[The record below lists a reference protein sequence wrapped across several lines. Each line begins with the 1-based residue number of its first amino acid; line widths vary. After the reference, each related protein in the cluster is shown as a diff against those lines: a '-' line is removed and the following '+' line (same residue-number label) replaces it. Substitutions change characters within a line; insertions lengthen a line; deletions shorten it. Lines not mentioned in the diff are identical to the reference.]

1 MISRWLVS
9 SLGVVGAVI
18 SFQLFAATAATAAQV
33 DSSEHAEL
41 KQAHKRPTVAVVL
54 AGGGAKGAA
63 HIGVLKAL
71 EEMQI
76 PVDYIT
82 GTSMGAYVGGL
93 YATGMSADE
102 IESFI
107 YTVDWNRGYRDRVN
121 RSDRRV
127 RDKEYEDRYQLN
139 TDLGLGWGEIKA
151 RKGVVQGQNMLRI
164 LRETTGNLSPL
175 DSFDNLAIPYRSVAT
190 DIIDLEEVVIDHGHL
205 VDAMMASMSVP
216 GALPPYEVE
225 GRMLVDGGVTNNMP
239 VDVARAMGADI
250 VIAVDISTN
259 YKSKEDF
266 TNFLAAADQL
276 SNYLVQR
283 STQEQ
288 AATLT
293 DDDFFLRPDVGQMET
308 TDFDKMPTAY
318 HAGYEATRQYRDQLS
333 KLALSNADYQHY
345 IDDKQKARK
354 QLKHGDKTV
363 VDRVVINNNT
373 HYSDKLIENRLNLDS
388 GEILKTSEI
397 ESKVQDLYA
406 LDRFELVTYEF
417 DNVDGEDQLKVDVN
431 EKSWGPNYL
440 NFRFYLEDDF
450 ATESQYSI
458 GVSANFTDINSHGAE
473 LRTNVEMGTDKLIE
487 AELFSPFFSSQKLFT
502 SASLVYSNQKRNLP
516 ASIDDIEE
524 PTLDVTQD
532 YLPMTYQE
540 YIGELALGYQ
550 PTLWQEFKVGA
561 RYTDGD
567 LEVASFP
574 SLGSGGYTRI
584 GGFMSYRL
592 DTLDNFS
599 LPTKGYFV
607 DLEYL
612 ISHDD
617 FDNDSSLAGSEF
629 NSESDTVYEISANFM
644 AAQSIEKHTLVAKF
658 DFGMVESKNSVFPI
672 DPKELGGFLNLS
684 GIPRNSLI
692 GQNLAYGSLIYRYKW
707 FENDFGLFES
717 PFYIGAS
724 LEHGGVWSNNDLSL
738 DEAPM
743 FTAGS
748 LFAGVDSPIGPIILA
763 YGKTEGNYDSVYLI
777 IGTSY

>member
-1 MISRWLVS
+1 MISRWIVS
-9 SLGVVGAVI
+9 GLGIVGTVI
-18 SFQLFAATAATAAQV
+18 SFQLFASTVTPVEQSQQAG
-33 DSSEHAEL
+33 
-41 KQAHKRPTVAVVL
+41 KAHKRPTVAVVL

-82 GTSMGAYVGGL
+82 GTSMGSYVGGL

-175 DSFDNLAIPYRSVAT
+175 DSFDHLAIPYRSVAT
-190 DIIDLEEVVIDHGHL
+190 DIIELEEVVIDHGHL

-216 GALPPYEVE
+216 GALPPYELD

-259 YKSKEDF
+259 YKGKEDF

-288 AATLT
+288 AETLT
-293 DDDFFLRPDVGQMET
+293 DDDVFLRPDVGQMET
-308 TDFDKMPTAY
+308 TDFDKMPSAFL
-318 HAGYEATRQYRDQLS
+318 AGYEAAKQHTDELS
-333 KLALSNADYQHY
+333 KLSLSNADYQKY
-345 IDDKQKARK
+345 IEHKQQARK
-354 QLKHGDKTV
+354 QLKHGDQTV

-388 GEILKTSEI
+388 GEVLKTSEI
-397 ESKVQDLYA
+397 ESKVKDLYA

-417 DNVDGEDQLKVDVN
+417 DNVDGEDQLLVDVN

-440 NFRFYLEDDF
+440 NFRFFLEDDF
-450 ATESQYSI
+450 STTSQYSL
-458 GVSANFTDINSHGAE
+458 GVSANFTDINKHGAE
-473 LRTNVEMGTDKLIE
+473 LRTNIEMGTDKRIE
-487 AELFSPFFSSQKLFT
+487 AELYSPFFSSQKLFT
-502 SASLVYSNQKRNLP
+502 SASVVYSKENRNLP
-516 ASIDDIEE
+516 ADIDGDIEE
-524 PTLDVTQD
+524 PTLDVTKD
-532 YLPMTYQE
+532 YLPMTYSE
-540 YIGELALGYQ
+540 YVGELALGYQ
-550 PTLWQEFKVGA
+550 PTLWQELKFGV

-567 LEVASFP
+567 VEVSSLP
-574 SLGSGGYTRI
+574 SLGSGGYKRI
-584 GGFMSYRL
+584 GGFMGYRL

-612 ISHDD
+612 VSHDN
-617 FDNDSSLAGSEF
+617 FDNDSSVGESDLT
-629 NSESDTVYEISANFM
+629 SESDTVYEFSANFM
-644 AAQSIEKHTLVAKF
+644 AAKSIEKHTLVAKL
-658 DFGMVESKNSVFPI
+658 DYGIVESKNSIFPI

-684 GIPRNSLI
+684 GIPRNSMI
-692 GQNLAYGSLIYRYKW
+692 GQNLAYTSLIYRYKW
-707 FENDFGLFES
+707 FENDFGLFKS
-717 PFYIGAS
+717 PFYVGAS
-724 LEHGGVWSNNDLSL
+724 IEHGGVWSNNDLTI

-743 FTAGS
+743 YTAGS
-748 LFAGVDSPIGPIILA
+748 VFAGVDSPIGPIILA
-763 YGKTEGNYDSVYLI
+763 YGRTEDNYDSVYLI
-777 IGTSY
+777 VGTSYK

>member
-1 MISRWLVS
+1 MISRWIVS
-9 SLGVVGAVI
+9 GLGIVGTVI
-18 SFQLFAATAATAAQV
+18 SFQLFASTVTPVEQSQQAG
-33 DSSEHAEL
+33 
-41 KQAHKRPTVAVVL
+41 QAHKRPTVAVVL

-82 GTSMGAYVGGL
+82 GTSMGSYVGGL

-175 DSFDNLAIPYRSVAT
+175 DSFDHLAIPYRSVAT
-190 DIIDLEEVVIDHGHL
+190 DIIELEEVVIDHGHL

-216 GALPPYEVE
+216 GALPPYSLD

-259 YKSKEDF
+259 YKGKEDF

-288 AATLT
+288 AETLT
-293 DDDFFLRPDVGQMET
+293 GDDVFLRPDVGKMET
-308 TDFDKMPTAY
+308 TDFDKMPSAFL
-318 HAGYEATRQYRDQLS
+318 AGYEAAKQHTDELS
-333 KLALSNADYQHY
+333 KLSLSNADYQKY
-345 IDDKQKARK
+345 IEHKQQARK
-354 QLKHGDKTV
+354 QLKHGDQTV
-363 VDRVVINNNT
+363 VDRVVLNNNT

-388 GEILKTSEI
+388 GEVLKTSEI
-397 ESKVQDLYA
+397 ESKVKDLYA

-417 DNVDGEDQLKVDVN
+417 DNVDGEDQLQVDVN

-440 NFRFYLEDDF
+440 NFRFFLEDDF
-450 ATESQYSI
+450 STTSQYSI
-458 GVSANFTDINSHGAE
+458 GVSANFTDINKHGAE
-473 LRTNVEMGTDKLIE
+473 LRTNVEMGTDKRIE
-487 AELFSPFFSSQKLFT
+487 AELYSPFFSSQKLFT
-502 SASLVYSNQKRNLP
+502 SASIVYSKENRNL
-516 ASIDDIEE
+516 SVVEGEVGE
-524 PTLDVTQD
+524 PTLEATTD
-532 YLPMTYQE
+532 YVPLTYSE
-540 YIGELALGYQ
+540 YVGELALGYQ
-550 PTLWQEFKVGA
+550 PTLWQELKFGA
-561 RYTDGD
+561 RYTDGG
-567 LEVASFP
+567 LEVSSLPSF
-574 SLGSGGYTRI
+574 GNGAYTRI
-584 GGFMSYRL
+584 GGFISYRL

-599 LPTKGYFV
+599 LPTTGYFV

-612 ISHDD
+612 VSHDD
-617 FDNDSSLAGSEF
+617 FEDNTSGDTPDLG
-629 NSESDTVYEISANFM
+629 SESDTVYEFSANFM
-644 AAQSIEKHTLVAKF
+644 AAKSIEKHTLVAKL
-658 DFGMVESKNSVFPI
+658 DYGIVESKNSVFPI

-684 GIPRNSLI
+684 GIPRNSMI
-692 GQNLAYGSLIYRYKW
+692 GQNLAYTSLIYRYKW
-707 FENDFGLFES
+707 FENDFGLFKS
-717 PFYIGAS
+717 PFYVGAS
-724 LEHGGVWSNNDLSL
+724 IEHGGVWSNNDLTI

-743 FTAGS
+743 YTAGS
-748 LFAGVDSPIGPIILA
+748 VFAGVDSPIGPIILA
-763 YGKTEGNYDSVYLI
+763 YGRTEDNYDSVYLI
-777 IGTSY
+777 VGTSYK

>member
-9 SLGVVGAVI
+9 GLGIVGTVI
-18 SFQLFAATAATAAQV
+18 SFQLFASTATQVAQ
-33 DSSEHAEL
+33 SQQAE
-41 KQAHKRPTVAVVL
+41 QAHKRPTVAVVL

-82 GTSMGAYVGGL
+82 GTSMGSYVGGL

-164 LRETTGNLSPL
+164 LRETTGNLSSF
-175 DSFDNLAIPYRSVAT
+175 DSFDHLAIPYRSVAT
-190 DIIDLEEVVIDHGHL
+190 DIIELEEVVIDHGHL

-216 GALPPYEVE
+216 GALPPYELD

-259 YKSKEDF
+259 YKGKDDF

-288 AATLT
+288 AETLT
-293 DDDFFLRPDVGQMET
+293 DDDVFLRPDVGEMET
-308 TDFDKMPTAY
+308 TEFDKMPSAFL
-318 HAGYEATRQYRDQLS
+318 AGYEAAKQHTDELS
-333 KLALSNADYQHY
+333 KLSLSNADYQHY
-345 IDDKQKARK
+345 IEDKQKARR
-354 QLKHGDKTV
+354 QLKHGDQTV

-388 GEILKTSEI
+388 GKVLKTSEI

-417 DNVDGEDQLKVDVN
+417 DTVDGEEQLQVDVN

-440 NFRFYLEDDF
+440 NFRFFLEDDF
-450 ATESQYSI
+450 STTSQYSI

-473 LRTNVEMGTDKLIE
+473 LRTNIEMGTDKRIE
-487 AELFSPFFSSQKLFT
+487 AELYSPFFSSQKLFT
-502 SASLVYSNQKRNLP
+502 SASIAYSKENRNLP
-516 ASIDDIEE
+516 VDIDDIEE
-524 PTLDVTQD
+524 PTLDVTKD
-532 YLPMTYQE
+532 YFPMTYSE
-540 YIGELALGYQ
+540 YVGELALGYQ
-550 PTLWQEFKVGA
+550 PTLWQELKFGA

-567 LEVASFP
+567 VEVASLP
-574 SLGSGGYTRI
+574 SLGNGGYTRI
-584 GGFMSYRL
+584 GGFINYRL

-599 LPTKGYFV
+599 LPTEGYFV

-612 ISHDD
+612 VSHDD
-617 FDNDSSLAGSEF
+617 FQNDTSINETELT
-629 NSESDTVYEISANFM
+629 SESDTVYEFSANLM
-644 AAQSIEKHTLVAKF
+644 AAKSIEKHTLVAKL
-658 DFGMVESKNSVFPI
+658 DYGIVESKNSIFPI

-684 GIPRNSLI
+684 GIPRNSMI
-692 GQNLAYGSLIYRYKW
+692 GQNLAYTSLIYRYKW
-707 FENDFGLFES
+707 FENDFGLFKS
-717 PFYIGAS
+717 PFYVGAS
-724 LEHGGVWSNNDLSL
+724 IEHGGVWSNNDLSI

-743 FTAGS
+743 YTAGS
-748 LFAGVDSPIGPIILA
+748 VFAGVDSPIGPIILA
-763 YGKTEGNYDSVYLI
+763 YGRTEDNFDSVYLI
-777 IGTSY
+777 VGTSYK

>member
-9 SLGVVGAVI
+9 GLGIVGTVI
-18 SFQLFAATAATAAQV
+18 SFQLFASTATQV
-33 DSSEHAEL
+33 DQSQQAE
-41 KQAHKRPTVAVVL
+41 QAHKRPTVAVVL

-82 GTSMGAYVGGL
+82 GTSMGSYVGGL

-164 LRETTGNLSPL
+164 LRETTGNLSSF
-175 DSFDNLAIPYRSVAT
+175 DSFDHLAIPYRSVAT
-190 DIIDLEEVVIDHGHL
+190 DIIELEEVVIDHGHL

-216 GALPPYEVE
+216 GALPPYELD

-259 YKSKEDF
+259 YKGKDDF

-288 AATLT
+288 AETLT
-293 DDDFFLRPDVGQMET
+293 DDDVFLRPDVGEMET
-308 TDFDKMPTAY
+308 TEFDKMPSAFL
-318 HAGYEATRQYRDQLS
+318 AGYEAAKQHTDELS
-333 KLALSNADYQHY
+333 KLSLSNADYQHY
-345 IDDKQKARK
+345 IEDKQKARR
-354 QLKHGDKTV
+354 QLKHGDQTV

-388 GEILKTSEI
+388 GKVLKTSEI

-417 DNVDGEDQLKVDVN
+417 DTVDGEEQLRVDVN

-440 NFRFYLEDDF
+440 NFRFFLEDDF
-450 ATESQYSI
+450 STTSQYSI

-473 LRTNVEMGTDKLIE
+473 LRTNIEMGTDKRIE
-487 AELFSPFFSSQKLFT
+487 AELYSPFFSSQKLFT
-502 SASLVYSNQKRNLP
+502 SASVVYSKENRNLP
-516 ASIDDIEE
+516 VDIDDIEE
-524 PTLDVTQD
+524 PTLDVTKD
-532 YLPMTYQE
+532 YFPMTYSE
-540 YIGELALGYQ
+540 YVGELALGYQ
-550 PTLWQEFKVGA
+550 PTLWQELKFGA

-567 LEVASFP
+567 VEVASLP
-574 SLGSGGYTRI
+574 SLGNGGYTRI
-584 GGFMSYRL
+584 GGFINYRL

-599 LPTKGYFV
+599 LPTEGYFV

-612 ISHDD
+612 VSHDD
-617 FDNDSSLAGSEF
+617 FQNDTSINETELT
-629 NSESDTVYEISANFM
+629 SESDTVYEFSANLM
-644 AAQSIEKHTLVAKF
+644 AAKSIEKHTLVAKL
-658 DFGMVESKNSVFPI
+658 DYGIVESKNSIFPI

-684 GIPRNSLI
+684 GIPRNSMI
-692 GQNLAYGSLIYRYKW
+692 GQNLAYTSLIYRYKW
-707 FENDFGLFES
+707 FENDFGLFKS
-717 PFYIGAS
+717 PFYVGAS
-724 LEHGGVWSNNDLSL
+724 IEHGGVWSNNDLSI

-743 FTAGS
+743 YTAGS
-748 LFAGVDSPIGPIILA
+748 VFAGVDSPIGPIILA
-763 YGKTEGNYDSVYLI
+763 YGRTEDNFDSVYLI
-777 IGTSY
+777 VGTSYK

>member
-9 SLGVVGAVI
+9 GLGIVGTVF
-18 SFQLFAATAATAAQV
+18 SFQLFAATAAQV
-33 DSSEHAEL
+33 DSSEHVEL
-41 KQAHKRPTVAVVL
+41 EQAHKRPTVAVVL

-82 GTSMGAYVGGL
+82 GTSMGSYVGGL

-175 DSFDNLAIPYRSVAT
+175 DSFDHLAIPYRSVAT
-190 DIIDLEEVVIDHGHL
+190 DIIELEEVVIDHGHL

-216 GALPPYEVE
+216 GALPPYSLD

-250 VIAVDISTN
+250 VIAVDISSN
-259 YKSKEDF
+259 YKDKEDF
-266 TNFLAAADQL
+266 TTFLAAADQL
-276 SNYLVQR
+276 SNYLVRR

-288 AATLT
+288 AETLT
-293 DDDFFLRPDVGQMET
+293 DDDVFLRPDVGQMDT
-308 TDFDKMPTAY
+308 TEFDKMPGAY
-318 HAGYEATRQYRDQLS
+318 QAGYDAAIQNRSELS
-333 KLALSNADYQHY
+333 KLSLSNADYQKY
-345 IDDKQKARK
+345 IDHKQQARK

-373 HYSDKLIENRLNLDS
+373 HYTDKLIENRLNLDS

-397 ESKVQDLYA
+397 ESKVKDLYA
-406 LDRFELVTYEF
+406 LDRFELITYEF
-417 DNVDGEDQLKVDVN
+417 ENVDGEDQLQVDVN

-440 NFRFYLEDDF
+440 NFRFFLEDDF
-450 ATESQYSI
+450 STESQYSL

-473 LRTNVEMGTDKLIE
+473 LRTNVEMGTDKRIE

-502 SASLVYSNQKRNLP
+502 SASLAYSNQQRNLP
-516 ASIDDIEE
+516 VDIDEIEE
-524 PTLDVTQD
+524 PTLDVTQN
-532 YLPMTYQE
+532 YFPMSYKE
-540 YIGELALGYQ
+540 YVGELALGYQ
-550 PTLWQEFKVGA
+550 PTLWQELKFGA

-567 LEVASFP
+567 VEVS
-574 SLGSGGYTRI
+574 SLPYLGNGGYTRI
-584 GGFMSYRL
+584 GGFISYRL

-599 LPTKGYFV
+599 LPTEGYFV

-612 ISHDD
+612 VSHDD
-617 FDNDSSLAGSEF
+617 FENDSSIENSELT
-629 NSESDTVYEISANFM
+629 SESDTVYEFSANFM
-644 AAQSIEKHTLVAKF
+644 AAQSIEKHTLVAKL
-658 DFGMVESKNSVFPI
+658 DYGIVESKNSVFPI

-684 GIPRNSLI
+684 GIPRNSMI
-692 GQNLAYGSLIYRYKW
+692 GQNLAYTSLIYRYKW

-717 PFYIGAS
+717 PFYVGAS
-724 LEHGGVWSNNDLSL
+724 IEHGGVWSNNDLRL

-748 LFAGVDSPIGPIILA
+748 VFAGVDSPIGPIIFA
-763 YGKTEGNYDSVYLI
+763 YGRTEDNYDSVYLI
-777 IGTSY
+777 VGTSYK

>member
-9 SLGVVGAVI
+9 GLGIVGTVI
-18 SFQLFAATAATAAQV
+18 SFQLFASTATQV
-33 DSSEHAEL
+33 DQSQQAE
-41 KQAHKRPTVAVVL
+41 QAHKRPTVAVVL

-82 GTSMGAYVGGL
+82 GTSMGSYVGGL

-164 LRETTGNLSPL
+164 LRETTGNLSSF
-175 DSFDNLAIPYRSVAT
+175 DSFDHLAIPYRSVAT
-190 DIIDLEEVVIDHGHL
+190 DIIELEEVVIDHGHL

-216 GALPPYEVE
+216 GALPPYELD

-259 YKSKEDF
+259 YKGKDDF

-288 AATLT
+288 AETLT
-293 DDDFFLRPDVGQMET
+293 DDDVFLRPDVGEMET
-308 TDFDKMPTAY
+308 TEFDKMPSAFL
-318 HAGYEATRQYRDQLS
+318 AGYEAAKQHTDELS
-333 KLALSNADYQHY
+333 KLSLSNADYQHY
-345 IDDKQKARK
+345 IEDKQKARR
-354 QLKHGDKTV
+354 QLKHGDQTV

-388 GEILKTSEI
+388 GEVLKTSEI

-417 DNVDGEDQLKVDVN
+417 DTVDGEEQLQVDVN

-440 NFRFYLEDDF
+440 NFRFFLEDDF
-450 ATESQYSI
+450 STTSQYSI

-473 LRTNVEMGTDKLIE
+473 LRTNIEMGTDKRIE
-487 AELFSPFFSSQKLFT
+487 AELYSPFFSSQKLFT
-502 SASLVYSNQKRNLP
+502 SASVVYSKENRNLP
-516 ASIDDIEE
+516 VDIDDIEE
-524 PTLDVTQD
+524 PTLDVTKD
-532 YLPMTYQE
+532 YFPMTYSE
-540 YIGELALGYQ
+540 YVGELALGYQ
-550 PTLWQEFKVGA
+550 PTLWQELKFGA

-567 LEVASFP
+567 VEVASLP
-574 SLGSGGYTRI
+574 SLGNGGYTRI
-584 GGFMSYRL
+584 GGFINYRL

-599 LPTKGYFV
+599 LPTEGYFV

-612 ISHDD
+612 VSHDD
-617 FDNDSSLAGSEF
+617 FQNDTSINETELT
-629 NSESDTVYEISANFM
+629 SESDTVYEFSANLM
-644 AAQSIEKHTLVAKF
+644 AAKSIEKHTLVAKL
-658 DFGMVESKNSVFPI
+658 DYGIVESKNSIFPI

-684 GIPRNSLI
+684 GIPRNSMI
-692 GQNLAYGSLIYRYKW
+692 GQNLAYTSLIYRYKW
-707 FENDFGLFES
+707 FENDFGLFKS
-717 PFYIGAS
+717 PFYVGAS
-724 LEHGGVWSNNDLSL
+724 IEHGGVWSNNDLSI

-743 FTAGS
+743 YTAGS
-748 LFAGVDSPIGPIILA
+748 VFAGVDSPIGPIILA
-763 YGKTEGNYDSVYLI
+763 YGRTEDNFDSVYLI
-777 IGTSY
+777 VGTSYK

>member
-9 SLGVVGAVI
+9 GLGIVGTVI
-18 SFQLFAATAATAAQV
+18 SFQLFAATAAQV
-33 DSSEHAEL
+33 DSSEHVEL
-41 KQAHKRPTVAVVL
+41 KEAHKRPTVAVVL

-216 GALPPYEVE
+216 GALPPYEVD

-308 TDFDKMPTAY
+308 TEFDKMPTAY
-318 HAGYEATRQYRDQLS
+318 HAGYEATRQYTEQLS
-333 KLALSNADYQHY
+333 KLSLSNADYQHY

-363 VDRVVINNNT
+363 VDKVVINNNT
-373 HYSDKLIENRLNLDS
+373 HYSDKLIANRLNLDS
-388 GEILKTSEI
+388 GRVLKTSEI
-397 ESKVQDLYA
+397 ESQVKDLYA

-417 DNVDGEDQLKVDVN
+417 DNVDGEDQLQVDVN

-487 AELFSPFFSSQKLFT
+487 AELYSPFFSSQKLFT

-516 ASIDDIEE
+516 ANIDDIEE
-524 PTLDVTQD
+524 PTLDVTKD

-567 LEVASFP
+567 GDVEVSSLP
-574 SLGSGGYTRI
+574 SLGSGGYTRV

-617 FDNDSSLAGSEF
+617 FDNNSSLADSEF

-724 LEHGGVWSNNDLSL
+724 IEHGGVWSNNDLSL

-763 YGKTEGNYDSVYLI
+763 YGKTEDNYDSVYLI

>member
-9 SLGVVGAVI
+9 SLGIVGTVI
-18 SFQLFAATAATAAQV
+18 SFQLFAATAAQV
-33 DSSEHAEL
+33 DSPEHVEL

-363 VDRVVINNNT
+363 VDKVVINNNT
-373 HYSDKLIENRLNLDS
+373 HYSDKLIANRLNLDS
-388 GEILKTSEI
+388 GKVLKTSEI
-397 ESKVQDLYA
+397 ESQVKDLYA

-417 DNVDGEDQLKVDVN
+417 DNVDGEDQLQVDVN

-458 GVSANFTDINSHGAE
+458 GMSANFTDINSHGAE

-487 AELFSPFFSSQKLFT
+487 AELYSPFFSSQKLFT

-516 ASIDDIEE
+516 ANIDDIEE
-524 PTLDVTQD
+524 PTLDVTKD

-567 LEVASFP
+567 IEVASLP

-617 FDNDSSLAGSEF
+617 FDNDSSLADSEF

>member
-1 MISRWLVS
+1 MISRWMVS
-9 SLGVVGAVI
+9 GLGIVGTVI
-18 SFQLFAATAATAAQV
+18 SFQLFASTVIQV
-33 DSSEHAEL
+33 DQPQQAE
-41 KQAHKRPTVAVVL
+41 QAHKRPTVAVVL

-82 GTSMGAYVGGL
+82 GTSMGSYVGGL

-175 DSFDNLAIPYRSVAT
+175 DSFDHLAIPYRSVAT
-190 DIIDLEEVVIDHGHL
+190 DIIELEEVVIDHGHL

-216 GALPPYEVE
+216 GALPPYSLD

-259 YKSKEDF
+259 YKGKEDF

-288 AATLT
+288 AETLT
-293 DDDFFLRPDVGQMET
+293 DDDVFLRPDVGQMET
-308 TDFDKMPTAY
+308 TEFDKMPGAY
-318 HAGYEATRQYRDQLS
+318 QAGYDAAIQHSSELS
-333 KLALSNADYQHY
+333 KLSLSNADYQKY
-345 IDDKQKARK
+345 IEHKQQARK
-354 QLKHGDKTV
+354 QLKHGDQTI

-388 GEILKTSEI
+388 GEVLKTSEI

-417 DNVDGEDQLKVDVN
+417 DNVDGEDQLLVNVN

-440 NFRFYLEDDF
+440 NFRFFLEDDF
-450 ATESQYSI
+450 STTSQYSI

-473 LRTNVEMGTDKLIE
+473 LRTNIEMGTDKRIE
-487 AELFSPFFSSQKLFT
+487 AELYSPFFSSQKLFT
-502 SASLVYSNQKRNLP
+502 SASVVYSKENKNLP
-516 ASIDDIEE
+516 VDIDEIEE
-524 PTLDVTQD
+524 PTLDVTKD
-532 YLPMTYQE
+532 YFPMTYSE
-540 YIGELALGYQ
+540 YVGELALGYQ
-550 PTLWQEFKVGA
+550 PTLWQELKFGA
-561 RYTDGD
+561 RYTDGNV
-567 LEVASFP
+567 EVASLP
-574 SLGSGGYTRI
+574 SLGNGGYTRI
-584 GGFMSYRL
+584 GGFISYRL

-599 LPTKGYFV
+599 LPTEGYFV

-612 ISHDD
+612 VSHDD
-617 FDNDSSLAGSEF
+617 FQNDTSINDTELT
-629 NSESDTVYEISANFM
+629 SESDTVYEFSANFM
-644 AAQSIEKHTLVAKF
+644 AAKSIEKHTLVAKL
-658 DFGMVESKNSVFPI
+658 DYGIVESKNSVFPI
-672 DPKELGGFLNLS
+672 DPRELGGFLNLS
-684 GIPRNSLI
+684 GIPRNSMI
-692 GQNLAYGSLIYRYKW
+692 GQNLAYTSLIYRYKW

-717 PFYIGAS
+717 PFYVGAS
-724 LEHGGVWSNNDLSL
+724 IEHGGVWSNNDLSI

-743 FTAGS
+743 YTAGS
-748 LFAGVDSPIGPIILA
+748 VFAGVDSPIGPIILA
-763 YGKTEGNYDSVYLI
+763 YGRTEDNFDSVYLI
-777 IGTSY
+777 VGTSYK

>member
-9 SLGVVGAVI
+9 SLGVVGTVI
-18 SFQLFAATAATAAQV
+18 SFQLFAATVAKV
-33 DSSEHAEL
+33 DSSEHVEL
-41 KQAHKRPTVAVVL
+41 AQAHKRPTVAVVL

-164 LRETTGNLSPL
+164 LRETTGNLSSF

-190 DIIDLEEVVIDHGHL
+190 DIIELEEVVIDHGHL

-216 GALPPYEVE
+216 GALPPYALD

-259 YKSKEDF
+259 YKGKDDF

-288 AATLT
+288 AETLT
-293 DDDFFLRPDVGQMET
+293 DDDVFLRPDVGEMET
-308 TDFDKMPTAY
+308 TDFDKMPSAFL
-318 HAGYEATRQYRDQLS
+318 AGYEAAKQHTDELS
-333 KLALSNADYQHY
+333 KLSLSNADYQHY
-345 IDDKQKARK
+345 IEDKQKARR

-373 HYSDKLIENRLNLDS
+373 HYSDKLLENRLNLDS
-388 GEILKTSEI
+388 GKILKTSEI

-417 DNVDGEDQLKVDVN
+417 DTVDGEDQLKVDVN

-440 NFRFYLEDDF
+440 NFRFFLEDDF
-450 ATESQYSI
+450 STTSQYSI
-458 GVSANFTDINSHGAE
+458 GVSANFTDINKHGAE
-473 LRTNVEMGTDKLIE
+473 LRTNIEMGTDKRIE
-487 AELFSPFFSSQKLFT
+487 AELYSPFFSSQKLFT
-502 SASLVYSNQKRNLP
+502 SASVVYSKENRNLP
-516 ASIDDIEE
+516 ANIDDIEE
-524 PTLDVTQD
+524 PTLDVTKD
-532 YLPMTYQE
+532 YLPMTYSE
-540 YIGELALGYQ
+540 YVGELALGYQ
-550 PTLWQEFKVGA
+550 PTLWQELKFGV

-567 LEVASFP
+567 VEVSSLP
-574 SLGSGGYTRI
+574 SLGNGGYKRI
-584 GGFMSYRL
+584 GGFMGYRL

-612 ISHDD
+612 VSHDD
-617 FDNDSSLAGSEF
+617 FQNDTSINETELT
-629 NSESDTVYEISANFM
+629 SESDTVYEFSANLM
-644 AAQSIEKHTLVAKF
+644 AAKSIDKHTLVAKL
-658 DFGMVESKNSVFPI
+658 DYGIVESKNSIFPVA
-672 DPKELGGFLNLS
+672 PKELGGFLNLS
-684 GIPRNSLI
+684 GIPRNSMI
-692 GQNLAYGSLIYRYKW
+692 GQNLAYTSLIYRYKW

-717 PFYIGAS
+717 PFYVGAS
-724 LEHGGVWSNNDLSL
+724 IEHGGVWSNNDLSI

-743 FTAGS
+743 YTAGS
-748 LFAGVDSPIGPIILA
+748 VFAGVDSPIGPIILA
-763 YGKTEGNYDSVYLI
+763 YGRTEDNFDSVYLI
-777 IGTSY
+777 VGTSYK

>member
-9 SLGVVGAVI
+9 GLGIVGTVI
-18 SFQLFAATAATAAQV
+18 SFQLFASTVTKV
-33 DSSEHAEL
+33 DQSQQAE
-41 KQAHKRPTVAVVL
+41 QAHKRPTVAVVL

-82 GTSMGAYVGGL
+82 GTSMGSYVGGL

-164 LRETTGNLSPL
+164 LRETTGNLSPF
-175 DSFDNLAIPYRSVAT
+175 DSFDQLAIPYRSVAT
-190 DIIDLEEVVIDHGHL
+190 DIIKLEEVVIDHGHL

-216 GALPPYEVE
+216 GALPPYEVD

-250 VIAVDISTN
+250 VIAVDISSN
-259 YKSKEDF
+259 YKDKEDF
-266 TNFLAAADQL
+266 TTFLSAADQL
-276 SNYLVQR
+276 SNYLVRR

-288 AATLT
+288 AETLT
-293 DDDFFLRPDVGQMET
+293 DDDVFLRPDVGQMDT
-308 TDFDKMPTAY
+308 TEFDKMPGAY
-318 HAGYEATRQYRDQLS
+318 QAGYDAAREYSSELS
-333 KLALSNADYQHY
+333 KLSLSNADYQKY
-345 IDDKQKARK
+345 IEHKQQARK
-354 QLKHGDKTV
+354 QLKHGDQTV
-363 VDRVVINNNT
+363 VDKVVINNNS
-373 HYSDKLIENRLNLDS
+373 HYSDKLIENRLHLDS
-388 GEILKTSEI
+388 GKILKTSEI
-397 ESKVQDLYA
+397 ESQVKDLYA
-406 LDRFELVTYEF
+406 LDRFELITYEF
-417 DNVDGEDQLKVDVN
+417 ENVDGEDQLQVDVN

-458 GVSANFTDINSHGAE
+458 GMSANFTDINSHGAE

-487 AELFSPFFSSQKLFT
+487 AELFSPFFSSHKLFT

-516 ASIDDIEE
+516 ANIDDIEE
-524 PTLDVTQD
+524 PGLEVTQD
-532 YLPMTYQE
+532 YLPMTYKE
-540 YIGELALGYQ
+540 FISELALGYQ
-550 PTLWQEFKVGA
+550 PTLWQELKVGL

-567 LEVASFP
+567 IEVASLP
-574 SLGSGGYTRI
+574 SLGGGSYKRT
-584 GGFMSYRL
+584 GAFMSYRL

-599 LPTKGYFV
+599 LPTEGYFV

-612 ISHDD
+612 ITHDE
-617 FDNDSSLAGSEF
+617 FDSDTTISDTALTT
-629 NSESDTVYEISANFM
+629 ESDTVYEFSANFM
-644 AAQSIEKHTLVAKF
+644 AAQSIEKHTLVAKL
-658 DFGMVESKNSVFPI
+658 DYGIVESKNSIFPI

-684 GIPRNSLI
+684 GIPRNSMI
-692 GQNLAYGSLIYRYKW
+692 GQNLAYTSLIYRYKW
-707 FENDFGLFES
+707 FENDFGLFKS
-717 PFYIGAS
+717 PFYVGAS
-724 LEHGGVWSNNDLSL
+724 IEHGGVWSNNDLSI

-748 LFAGVDSPIGPIILA
+748 VFAGVDSPVGPIILA
-763 YGKTEGNYDSVYLI
+763 YGRTEDNYDSVYLI
-777 IGTSY
+777 IGTSYK

>member
-1 MISRWLVS
+1 MISRWIVS
-9 SLGVVGAVI
+9 GLGIVGTVI
-18 SFQLFAATAATAAQV
+18 SFQLFASTATQV
-33 DSSEHAEL
+33 DQSQQAE
-41 KQAHKRPTVAVVL
+41 QAHKRPTVAVVL

-82 GTSMGAYVGGL
+82 GTSMGSYVGGL

-175 DSFDNLAIPYRSVAT
+175 DSFDHLAIPYRSVAT
-190 DIIDLEEVVIDHGHL
+190 DIIELEEVVIDHGHL

-216 GALPPYEVE
+216 GALPPYSLD

-259 YKSKEDF
+259 YKGKEDF

-293 DDDFFLRPDVGQMET
+293 DHDFFLRPDVGEMET
-308 TDFDKMPTAY
+308 TEFDKMPTAY
-318 HAGYEATRQYRDQLS
+318 HAGYEATRQYTEQLS
-333 KLALSNADYQHY
+333 KLSLSNADYQHY
-345 IDDKQKARK
+345 IDDKQKARR
-354 QLKHGDKTV
+354 QLKHGDKTKI
-363 VDRVVINNNT
+363 DKVVINNNT
-373 HYSDKLIENRLNLDS
+373 HYSDKLLENRLNLDA
-388 GEILKTSEI
+388 GEVLKTSEI

-417 DNVDGEDQLKVDVN
+417 DTVDGEEQLHVDVD

-440 NFRFYLEDDF
+440 NFRFFLEDDF
-450 ATESQYSI
+450 STTSQYSI

-473 LRTNVEMGTDKLIE
+473 LRTNIEMGTDKRIE
-487 AELFSPFFSSQKLFT
+487 AELYSPFFSSQKLFT
-502 SASLVYSNQKRNLP
+502 SASIVYSKQNRNLP
-516 ASIDDIEE
+516 VDIDEIEE
-524 PTLDVTQD
+524 PTLDVTND
-532 YLPMTYQE
+532 YFPMTYSE
-540 YIGELALGYQ
+540 YVGELALGYQ
-550 PTLWQEFKVGA
+550 PTLWQELKFGL

-567 LEVASFP
+567 VEVASLP
-574 SLGSGGYTRI
+574 SLGSGGYKRI
-584 GGFMSYRL
+584 GGFMGYRL

-599 LPTKGYFV
+599 LPTKGFFV

-612 ISHDD
+612 VSHDD
-617 FDNDSSLAGSEF
+617 FDNDSSVGESDLT
-629 NSESDTVYEISANFM
+629 SESDTVYEFSANFM
-644 AAQSIEKHTLVAKF
+644 AAQSIEKHTLVAKL
-658 DFGMVESKNSVFPI
+658 DYGIVESKNSVFPI

-692 GQNLAYGSLIYRYKW
+692 GQNLAYTSLIYRYKW
-707 FENDFGLFES
+707 FENDFGLFKS
-717 PFYIGAS
+717 PFYVGAS
-724 LEHGGVWSNNDLSL
+724 IEHGGVWSNNDLSI

-743 FTAGS
+743 YTAGS
-748 LFAGVDSPIGPIILA
+748 VFAGVDSPIGPIILA
-763 YGKTEGNYDSVYLI
+763 YGRTEDNFDSVYLI
-777 IGTSY
+777 VGTSYK

>member
-9 SLGVVGAVI
+9 GLGIVGTVF
-18 SFQLFAATAATAAQV
+18 SFQLFAATAAQV
-33 DSSEHAEL
+33 DSSEHVEL
-41 KQAHKRPTVAVVL
+41 EQVHKRPTVAVVL

-82 GTSMGAYVGGL
+82 GTSMGSYVGGL

-175 DSFDNLAIPYRSVAT
+175 DSFDHLAIPYRSVAT
-190 DIIDLEEVVIDHGHL
+190 DIIELEEVVIDHGHL

-216 GALPPYEVE
+216 GALPPYSLD

-250 VIAVDISTN
+250 VIAVDISSN
-259 YKSKEDF
+259 YKDKEDF
-266 TNFLAAADQL
+266 TTFLAAADQL
-276 SNYLVQR
+276 SNYLVRR

-288 AATLT
+288 AETLT
-293 DDDFFLRPDVGQMET
+293 DDDVFLRPDVGQMDT
-308 TDFDKMPTAY
+308 TEFDKMPGAY
-318 HAGYEATRQYRDQLS
+318 QAGYDAAIQNRSELS
-333 KLALSNADYQHY
+333 KLSLSNADYQKY
-345 IDDKQKARK
+345 IDHKQQARK

-373 HYSDKLIENRLNLDS
+373 HYTDKLIENRLNLDS

-397 ESKVQDLYA
+397 ESKVKDLYA
-406 LDRFELVTYEF
+406 LDRFELITYEF
-417 DNVDGEDQLKVDVN
+417 ENVDGEDQLQVDVN

-440 NFRFYLEDDF
+440 NFRFFLEDDF
-450 ATESQYSI
+450 STESQYSL

-473 LRTNVEMGTDKLIE
+473 LRTNVEMGTDKRIE

-502 SASLVYSNQKRNLP
+502 SASLAYSNQQRNLP
-516 ASIDDIEE
+516 VDIDEIEE
-524 PTLDVTQD
+524 PTLDVTQN
-532 YLPMTYQE
+532 YFPMSYKE
-540 YIGELALGYQ
+540 YVGELALGYQ
-550 PTLWQEFKVGA
+550 PTLWQELKFGA

-567 LEVASFP
+567 VEVS
-574 SLGSGGYTRI
+574 SLPYLGNGGYTRI
-584 GGFMSYRL
+584 GGFISYRL

-599 LPTKGYFV
+599 LPTEGYFV

-612 ISHDD
+612 VSHDD
-617 FDNDSSLAGSEF
+617 FENDSSIENSELT
-629 NSESDTVYEISANFM
+629 SESDTVYEFSANFM
-644 AAQSIEKHTLVAKF
+644 AAQSIEKHTLVAKL
-658 DFGMVESKNSVFPI
+658 DYGIVESKNSVFPI

-684 GIPRNSLI
+684 GIPRNSMI
-692 GQNLAYGSLIYRYKW
+692 GQNLAYTSLIYRYKW

-717 PFYIGAS
+717 PFYVGAS
-724 LEHGGVWSNNDLSL
+724 IEHGGVWSNNDLRL

-748 LFAGVDSPIGPIILA
+748 VFAGVDSPIGPIIFA
-763 YGKTEGNYDSVYLI
+763 YGRTEDNYDSVYLI
-777 IGTSY
+777 VGTSYK

>member
-1 MISRWLVS
+1 MISRWMVS
-9 SLGVVGAVI
+9 GLGIVGTVI
-18 SFQLFAATAATAAQV
+18 SFQLFASTVIQV
-33 DSSEHAEL
+33 DQPQQAE
-41 KQAHKRPTVAVVL
+41 QAHKRPTVAVVL

-82 GTSMGAYVGGL
+82 GTSMGSYVGGL

-175 DSFDNLAIPYRSVAT
+175 DSFDHLAIPYRSVAT
-190 DIIDLEEVVIDHGHL
+190 DIIELEEVVIDHGHL

-216 GALPPYEVE
+216 GALPPYSLD

-259 YKSKEDF
+259 YKGKEDF

-288 AATLT
+288 AETLT
-293 DDDFFLRPDVGQMET
+293 DDDVFLRPDVGQMET
-308 TDFDKMPTAY
+308 TEFDKMPGAY
-318 HAGYEATRQYRDQLS
+318 QAGYDAAIQHSSELS
-333 KLALSNADYQHY
+333 KLSLSNADYQKY
-345 IDDKQKARK
+345 IEHKQQARK
-354 QLKHGDKTV
+354 QLKHGDQTI

-388 GEILKTSEI
+388 GEVLKTSEI

-417 DNVDGEDQLKVDVN
+417 DNVDGEDQLLVNVN

-440 NFRFYLEDDF
+440 NFRFFLEDDF
-450 ATESQYSI
+450 STTSQYSI

-473 LRTNVEMGTDKLIE
+473 LRTNIEMGTDKRIE
-487 AELFSPFFSSQKLFT
+487 AELYSPFFSSQKLFT
-502 SASLVYSNQKRNLP
+502 SASVVYSKENKNLP
-516 ASIDDIEE
+516 VDIDEIEE
-524 PTLDVTQD
+524 PTLDVTKD
-532 YLPMTYQE
+532 YFPMTYSE
-540 YIGELALGYQ
+540 YVGELALGYQ
-550 PTLWQEFKVGA
+550 PTLWQELKFGA
-561 RYTDGD
+561 RYTDGNV
-567 LEVASFP
+567 EVASLP
-574 SLGSGGYTRI
+574 SLGNGGYTRI
-584 GGFMSYRL
+584 GGFISYRL

-599 LPTKGYFV
+599 LPTEGYFV

-612 ISHDD
+612 VSHDD
-617 FDNDSSLAGSEF
+617 FQNDTSINDTELT
-629 NSESDTVYEISANFM
+629 SESDTVYEFSANFM
-644 AAQSIEKHTLVAKF
+644 AAKSIEKHTLVAKL
-658 DFGMVESKNSVFPI
+658 DYGIVESKNSVFPI

-684 GIPRNSLI
+684 GIPRNSMI
-692 GQNLAYGSLIYRYKW
+692 GQNLAYTSLIYRYKW

-717 PFYIGAS
+717 PFYVGAS
-724 LEHGGVWSNNDLSL
+724 IEHGGVWSNNDLSI

-743 FTAGS
+743 YTAGS
-748 LFAGVDSPIGPIILA
+748 VFAGVDSPIGPIILA
-763 YGKTEGNYDSVYLI
+763 YGRTEDNFDSVYLI
-777 IGTSY
+777 VGTSYK

>member
-1 MISRWLVS
+1 MISRWIVS
-9 SLGVVGAVI
+9 GLSIVGTVI
-18 SFQLFAATAATAAQV
+18 SFQLFASTVTLVEQSQQA
-33 DSSEHAEL
+33 EH
-41 KQAHKRPTVAVVL
+41 AHKRPTVAVVL

-82 GTSMGAYVGGL
+82 GTSMGSYVGGL

-164 LRETTGNLSPL
+164 LRETTGNLSPF
-175 DSFDNLAIPYRSVAT
+175 DSFDHLAIPYRSVAT
-190 DIIDLEEVVIDHGHL
+190 DIIKLEEVVIDHGHL

-216 GALPPYEVE
+216 GALPPYEVD

-250 VIAVDISTN
+250 VIAVDISSN
-259 YKSKEDF
+259 YKDKEDF
-266 TNFLAAADQL
+266 TTFLSAADQL
-276 SNYLVQR
+276 SNYLVRR

-288 AATLT
+288 AETLT
-293 DDDFFLRPDVGQMET
+293 DDDVFLRPDVGQMDT
-308 TDFDKMPTAY
+308 TEFDKMPGAY
-318 HAGYEATRQYRDQLS
+318 QAGYDAAREYSSELS
-333 KLALSNADYQHY
+333 KLSLSNADYQKY
-345 IDDKQKARK
+345 IEHKQQARK
-354 QLKHGDKTV
+354 QLKHGDQTV
-363 VDRVVINNNT
+363 VDKVVINNNS
-373 HYSDKLIENRLNLDS
+373 HYSDKLIENRLRLDS
-388 GEILKTSEI
+388 GKILKTSEI
-397 ESKVQDLYA
+397 ESQVKDLYA
-406 LDRFELVTYEF
+406 LDRFELITYEF
-417 DNVDGEDQLKVDVN
+417 ENVDGEDQLQVDVN

-458 GVSANFTDINSHGAE
+458 GMSANFTDINSHGAE

-487 AELFSPFFSSQKLFT
+487 AELFSPFFSSHKLFT

-516 ASIDDIEE
+516 ANIDDIEE
-524 PTLDVTQD
+524 PGLEVTQD
-532 YLPMTYQE
+532 YLPMTYKE
-540 YIGELALGYQ
+540 FISELALGYQ
-550 PTLWQEFKVGA
+550 PTLWQELKVGL
-561 RYTDGD
+561 RYTDGEI
-567 LEVASFP
+567 EVASLP
-574 SLGSGGYTRI
+574 SLGGGSYQRSGA
-584 GGFMSYRL
+584 FMSYRL

-599 LPTKGYFV
+599 LPTEGYFV

-612 ISHDD
+612 ITHDE
-617 FDNDSSLAGSEF
+617 FDSDTSISDTALTT
-629 NSESDTVYEISANFM
+629 ESDTVYEFSANFM
-644 AAQSIEKHTLVAKF
+644 AAQSIEKHTLVAKL
-658 DFGMVESKNSVFPI
+658 DYGIVESKNSVFPI

-684 GIPRNSLI
+684 GIPRNSMI
-692 GQNLAYGSLIYRYKW
+692 GQNLAYTSLIYRYKW
-707 FENDFGLFES
+707 FENDFGLFKS
-717 PFYIGAS
+717 PFYVGAS
-724 LEHGGVWSNNDLSL
+724 IEHGGVWSNNDLSI

-748 LFAGVDSPIGPIILA
+748 VFAGVDSPLGPIILA
-763 YGKTEGNYDSVYLI
+763 YGRTEDNYDSVYLI
-777 IGTSY
+777 IGTSYK

>member
-9 SLGVVGAVI
+9 GLGIVGTVI
-18 SFQLFAATAATAAQV
+18 SFQLFASTATKV
-33 DSSEHAEL
+33 DQSQQAE
-41 KQAHKRPTVAVVL
+41 QAHKRPTVAVVL

-82 GTSMGAYVGGL
+82 GTSMGSYVGGL

-164 LRETTGNLSPL
+164 LRETTGNLSSF
-175 DSFDNLAIPYRSVAT
+175 DSFDHLAIPYRSVAT
-190 DIIDLEEVVIDHGHL
+190 DIIELEEVVIDHGHL

-216 GALPPYEVE
+216 GALPPYELD

-259 YKSKEDF
+259 YKGKDDF

-288 AATLT
+288 AETLT
-293 DDDFFLRPDVGQMET
+293 GDDVFLRPDVGEMET
-308 TDFDKMPTAY
+308 TEFDKMPSAFL
-318 HAGYEATRQYRDQLS
+318 AGYEAAKQHTDELS
-333 KLALSNADYQHY
+333 KLSLSNADYQHY
-345 IDDKQKARK
+345 IEDKQKARR
-354 QLKHGDKTV
+354 QLKHGDQTV

-388 GEILKTSEI
+388 GEVLKTSEI

-417 DNVDGEDQLKVDVN
+417 DTVDGEEQLQVDVN

-440 NFRFYLEDDF
+440 NFRFFLEDDF
-450 ATESQYSI
+450 STTSQYSI

-473 LRTNVEMGTDKLIE
+473 LRTNIEMGTDKRIE
-487 AELFSPFFSSQKLFT
+487 AELYSPFFSSQKLFT
-502 SASLVYSNQKRNLP
+502 SASVVYSKENRNLP
-516 ASIDDIEE
+516 VDIDDIEE
-524 PTLDVTQD
+524 PTLDVTKD
-532 YLPMTYQE
+532 YFPMTYSE

-550 PTLWQEFKVGA
+550 PTLWQELKFGV

-567 LEVASFP
+567 VEVASLP
-574 SLGSGGYTRI
+574 SLGNGGYTRI
-584 GGFMSYRL
+584 GGFINYRL

-599 LPTKGYFV
+599 LPTEGYFV

-612 ISHDD
+612 VSHDD
-617 FDNDSSLAGSEF
+617 FQNDSSINETELT
-629 NSESDTVYEISANFM
+629 SESDTVYEFSANLM
-644 AAQSIEKHTLVAKF
+644 AAKSIEKHTLVAKL
-658 DFGMVESKNSVFPI
+658 DYGIVESKNSIFPI

-684 GIPRNSLI
+684 GIPRNSMI
-692 GQNLAYGSLIYRYKW
+692 GQNLAYTSLIYRYKW

-717 PFYIGAS
+717 PFYVGAS
-724 LEHGGVWSNNDLSL
+724 IEHGGVWSNNDLSI

-743 FTAGS
+743 YTAGS
-748 LFAGVDSPIGPIILA
+748 VFAGVDTPIGPIILA
-763 YGKTEGNYDSVYLI
+763 YGRTED
-777 IGTSY
+777 

>member
-1 MISRWLVS
+1 RWLVS
-9 SLGVVGAVI
+9 SLGIVGTVI
-18 SFQLFAATAATAAQV
+18 SFQLFAATAAQV
-33 DSSEHAEL
+33 DSSEHVEL
-41 KQAHKRPTVAVVL
+41 KEAHKRPTVAVVL

-107 YTVDWNRGYRDRVN
+107 YTVDWNRGYRDRVD

-175 DSFDNLAIPYRSVAT
+175 DSFDSLAIPYRSVAT

-216 GALPPYEVE
+216 GALPPYEVD

-250 VIAVDISTN
+250 VIAIDISTN

-308 TDFDKMPTAY
+308 TEFDKMPTAY
-318 HAGYEATRQYRDQLS
+318 HAGYEATRQYTDQLS
-333 KLALSNADYQHY
+333 KLALSNADYQKY
-345 IDDKQKARK
+345 IDHKQQARK
-354 QLKHGDKTV
+354 QLKHGDQTV
-363 VDRVVINNNT
+363 VDRVIINNNT

-388 GEILKTSEI
+388 GQVVKTSEI
-397 ESKVQDLYA
+397 ESKVKDLYA

-417 DNVDGEDQLKVDVN
+417 ENVDGEDQLLVDVN
-431 EKSWGPNYL
+431 EKSWGPNY
-440 NFRFYLEDDF
+440 
-450 ATESQYSI
+450 
-458 GVSANFTDINSHGAE
+458 
-473 LRTNVEMGTDKLIE
+473 
-487 AELFSPFFSSQKLFT
+487 
-502 SASLVYSNQKRNLP
+502 
-516 ASIDDIEE
+516 
-524 PTLDVTQD
+524 
-532 YLPMTYQE
+532 
-540 YIGELALGYQ
+540 
-550 PTLWQEFKVGA
+550 
-561 RYTDGD
+561 
-567 LEVASFP
+567 
-574 SLGSGGYTRI
+574 
-584 GGFMSYRL
+584 
-592 DTLDNFS
+592 
-599 LPTKGYFV
+599 
-607 DLEYL
+607 
-612 ISHDD
+612 
-617 FDNDSSLAGSEF
+617 
-629 NSESDTVYEISANFM
+629 
-644 AAQSIEKHTLVAKF
+644 
-658 DFGMVESKNSVFPI
+658 
-672 DPKELGGFLNLS
+672 
-684 GIPRNSLI
+684 
-692 GQNLAYGSLIYRYKW
+692 
-707 FENDFGLFES
+707 
-717 PFYIGAS
+717 
-724 LEHGGVWSNNDLSL
+724 
-738 DEAPM
+738 
-743 FTAGS
+743 
-748 LFAGVDSPIGPIILA
+748 
-763 YGKTEGNYDSVYLI
+763 
-777 IGTSY
+777 

>member
-9 SLGVVGAVI
+9 SLGIVGTVI
-18 SFQLFAATAATAAQV
+18 SFQLFAATAAQI
-33 DSSEHAEL
+33 DSSEHVEL

-363 VDRVVINNNT
+363 VDKVVINNNT
-373 HYSDKLIENRLNLDS
+373 HYSDKLIANRLNLDS
-388 GEILKTSEI
+388 GKVLKTSEI
-397 ESKVQDLYA
+397 ESQVKDLYA

-417 DNVDGEDQLKVDVN
+417 DNVDGEDQLQVDVN

-458 GVSANFTDINSHGAE
+458 GMSANFTDINSHGAE

-487 AELFSPFFSSQKLFT
+487 AELYSPFFSSQKLFT

-516 ASIDDIEE
+516 ANIEDIEE
-524 PTLDVTQD
+524 PTLDVTKD

-567 LEVASFP
+567 IEVASLP

-617 FDNDSSLAGSEF
+617 FDNDSSLADSEF

-743 FTAGS
+743 YTAGS

>member
-18 SFQLFAATAATAAQV
+18 SFQLFAATAAQV

-629 NSESDTVYEISANFM
+629 NSESDTVYEISANLM

>member
-1 MISRWLVS
+1 MISRWIVS
-9 SLGVVGAVI
+9 GLGIVGTVI
-18 SFQLFAATAATAAQV
+18 SFQLFASTVTLV
-33 DSSEHAEL
+33 DQSQQAEH
-41 KQAHKRPTVAVVL
+41 AHKRPTVAVVL

-82 GTSMGAYVGGL
+82 GTSMGSYVGGL

-164 LRETTGNLSPL
+164 LRETTGNLSPF
-175 DSFDNLAIPYRSVAT
+175 DSFDHLAIPYRSVAT
-190 DIIDLEEVVIDHGHL
+190 DIIKLEEVVIDHGHL

-216 GALPPYEVE
+216 GALPPYEVD

-250 VIAVDISTN
+250 VIAVDISSN
-259 YKSKEDF
+259 YKDKEDF
-266 TNFLAAADQL
+266 TTFLSAADQL
-276 SNYLVQR
+276 SNYLVRR

-288 AATLT
+288 AETLT
-293 DDDFFLRPDVGQMET
+293 DDDVFLRPDVGQMDT
-308 TDFDKMPTAY
+308 TEFDKMPGAY
-318 HAGYEATRQYRDQLS
+318 QAGYDAAHEYSSELS
-333 KLALSNADYQHY
+333 KLSLSNADYQKY
-345 IDDKQKARK
+345 IEHKQQARK
-354 QLKHGDKTV
+354 QLKHGDQTV
-363 VDRVVINNNT
+363 VDKVVINNNS
-373 HYSDKLIENRLNLDS
+373 HYSDKLIENRLRLDS
-388 GEILKTSEI
+388 GKILKTSEI
-397 ESKVQDLYA
+397 ESQVKDLYA
-406 LDRFELVTYEF
+406 LDRFELITYEF
-417 DNVDGEDQLKVDVN
+417 ENVDGEDQLQVDVN

-458 GVSANFTDINSHGAE
+458 GMSANFTDINSHGAE

-487 AELFSPFFSSQKLFT
+487 AELFSPFFSSHKLFT

-516 ASIDDIEE
+516 ANIDDIEE
-524 PTLDVTQD
+524 PGLEVTQD
-532 YLPMTYQE
+532 YLPMTYKE
-540 YIGELALGYQ
+540 FISELALGYQ
-550 PTLWQEFKVGA
+550 PTLWQELKVGL
-561 RYTDGD
+561 RYTDGEI
-567 LEVASFP
+567 EVASLP
-574 SLGSGGYTRI
+574 SLGGGSYQRSGA
-584 GGFMSYRL
+584 FMSYRL

-599 LPTKGYFV
+599 LPTEGYFV

-612 ISHDD
+612 ITHDE
-617 FDNDSSLAGSEF
+617 FDSDTSISDTALTT
-629 NSESDTVYEISANFM
+629 ESDTVYEFSANFM
-644 AAQSIEKHTLVAKF
+644 AAQSIEKHTLVAKL
-658 DFGMVESKNSVFPI
+658 DYGIVESKNSVFPI

-684 GIPRNSLI
+684 GIPRNSMI
-692 GQNLAYGSLIYRYKW
+692 GQNLAYTSLIYRYKW
-707 FENDFGLFES
+707 FENDFGLFKS
-717 PFYIGAS
+717 PFYVGAS
-724 LEHGGVWSNNDLSL
+724 IEHGGVWSNNDLSI

-748 LFAGVDSPIGPIILA
+748 VFAGVDSPLGPIILA
-763 YGKTEGNYDSVYLI
+763 YGRTEDNYDSVYLI
-777 IGTSY
+777 IGTSYK

>member
-9 SLGVVGAVI
+9 SLGVVGTVI
-18 SFQLFAATAATAAQV
+18 SFQLFAATAAQI
-33 DSSEHAEL
+33 DSSEHVEL

-363 VDRVVINNNT
+363 VDKVVINNNT
-373 HYSDKLIENRLNLDS
+373 HYSDKLIANRLNLDS
-388 GEILKTSEI
+388 GKVLKTSEI
-397 ESKVQDLYA
+397 ESQVKDLYA

-417 DNVDGEDQLKVDVN
+417 DNVDGEDQLQVDVN

-458 GVSANFTDINSHGAE
+458 GMSANFTDINSHGAE

-487 AELFSPFFSSQKLFT
+487 AELYSPFFSSQKLFT

-516 ASIDDIEE
+516 ANIDDIEE
-524 PTLDVTQD
+524 PTLDVTKD

-567 LEVASFP
+567 IEVASLP

-617 FDNDSSLAGSEF
+617 FDNDSSLADSEF

-743 FTAGS
+743 YTAGS

>member
-1 MISRWLVS
+1 MISRWIVS
-9 SLGVVGAVI
+9 GLGIVGTVI
-18 SFQLFAATAATAAQV
+18 SFQLFASTATQV
-33 DSSEHAEL
+33 DQSQQAE
-41 KQAHKRPTVAVVL
+41 QAHKRPTVAVVL

-82 GTSMGAYVGGL
+82 GTSMGSYVGGL

-164 LRETTGNLSPL
+164 LRETTGNLSSF
-175 DSFDNLAIPYRSVAT
+175 DSFDHLAIPYRSVAT
-190 DIIDLEEVVIDHGHL
+190 DIIELEEVVIDHGHL

-216 GALPPYEVE
+216 GALPPYELD

-259 YKSKEDF
+259 YKGKDDF

-288 AATLT
+288 AETLT
-293 DDDFFLRPDVGQMET
+293 DDDVFLRPDVGEMET
-308 TDFDKMPTAY
+308 TEFDKMPSAFL
-318 HAGYEATRQYRDQLS
+318 AGYEAAKQHTDELS
-333 KLALSNADYQHY
+333 KLSLSNADYQHY
-345 IDDKQKARK
+345 IEDKQKARR

-388 GEILKTSEI
+388 GKILKTSEI

-417 DNVDGEDQLKVDVN
+417 DNVDGEEQLTVNVD

-440 NFRFYLEDDF
+440 NFRFFLEDDF
-450 ATESQYSI
+450 STTSQYSI

-473 LRTNVEMGTDKLIE
+473 LRTNIEMGTDKRIE
-487 AELFSPFFSSQKLFT
+487 AELYSPFFSSQKLFT
-502 SASLVYSNQKRNLP
+502 SASVVYSKENRNLP
-516 ASIDDIEE
+516 VDIDDIEE
-524 PTLDVTQD
+524 PTLDVTKD
-532 YLPMTYQE
+532 YFPMTYSE
-540 YIGELALGYQ
+540 YVGELALGYQ
-550 PTLWQEFKVGA
+550 PTLWQELKFGV

-567 LEVASFP
+567 VEVASLP
-574 SLGSGGYTRI
+574 SLGNGGYTRI
-584 GGFMSYRL
+584 GGFINYRL

-599 LPTKGYFV
+599 LPTEGYFV

-612 ISHDD
+612 VSHDD
-617 FDNDSSLAGSEF
+617 FQNDSSINETELT
-629 NSESDTVYEISANFM
+629 SESDTVYEFSANLM
-644 AAQSIEKHTLVAKF
+644 AAKSIEKHTLVAKL
-658 DFGMVESKNSVFPI
+658 DYGIVESKNSIFPI

-684 GIPRNSLI
+684 GIPRNSMI
-692 GQNLAYGSLIYRYKW
+692 GQNLAYTSLIYRYKW

-717 PFYIGAS
+717 PFYVGAS
-724 LEHGGVWSNNDLSL
+724 IEHGGVWSNNDLSI

-743 FTAGS
+743 YTAGS
-748 LFAGVDSPIGPIILA
+748 VFAGVDSPIGPIILA
-763 YGKTEGNYDSVYLI
+763 YGRTEDNFDSVYLI
-777 IGTSY
+777 VGTSYK

>member
-9 SLGVVGAVI
+9 GLGIVGTVI
-18 SFQLFAATAATAAQV
+18 SFQLFASTATKV
-33 DSSEHAEL
+33 DQSQQAE
-41 KQAHKRPTVAVVL
+41 QAHKRPTVAVVL

-82 GTSMGAYVGGL
+82 GTSMGSYVGGL

-164 LRETTGNLSPL
+164 LRETTGNLSSF
-175 DSFDNLAIPYRSVAT
+175 DSFDHLAIPYRSVAT
-190 DIIDLEEVVIDHGHL
+190 DIIELEEVVIDHGHL

-216 GALPPYEVE
+216 GALPPYELD

-259 YKSKEDF
+259 YKGKDDF

-288 AATLT
+288 AETLT
-293 DDDFFLRPDVGQMET
+293 GDDVFLRPDVGEMET
-308 TDFDKMPTAY
+308 TEFDKMPSAFL
-318 HAGYEATRQYRDQLS
+318 AGYEAAKQHTDELS
-333 KLALSNADYQHY
+333 KLSLSNADYQHY
-345 IDDKQKARK
+345 IEDKQKARR
-354 QLKHGDKTV
+354 QLKHGDQTV

-388 GEILKTSEI
+388 GEVLKTSEI

-417 DNVDGEDQLKVDVN
+417 DTVDGEEQLQVDVN

-440 NFRFYLEDDF
+440 NFRFFLEDDF
-450 ATESQYSI
+450 STTSQYSI

-473 LRTNVEMGTDKLIE
+473 LRTNIEMGTDKRIE
-487 AELFSPFFSSQKLFT
+487 AELYSPFFSSQKLFT
-502 SASLVYSNQKRNLP
+502 SASVVYSKENRNLP
-516 ASIDDIEE
+516 VDIDDIEE
-524 PTLDVTQD
+524 PTLDVTKD
-532 YLPMTYQE
+532 YFPMTYSE

-550 PTLWQEFKVGA
+550 PTLWQELKFGV

-567 LEVASFP
+567 VEVASLP
-574 SLGSGGYTRI
+574 SLGNGGYTRI
-584 GGFMSYRL
+584 GGFINYRL

-599 LPTKGYFV
+599 LPTEGYFV

-612 ISHDD
+612 VSHDD
-617 FDNDSSLAGSEF
+617 FQNDSSINETELT
-629 NSESDTVYEISANFM
+629 SESDTVYEFSANLM
-644 AAQSIEKHTLVAKF
+644 AAKSIEKHTLVAKL
-658 DFGMVESKNSVFPI
+658 DYGIVESKNSIFPI

-684 GIPRNSLI
+684 GIPRNSMI
-692 GQNLAYGSLIYRYKW
+692 GQNLAYTSLIYRYKW

-717 PFYIGAS
+717 PFYVGAS
-724 LEHGGVWSNNDLSL
+724 IEHGGVWSNNDLSI

-743 FTAGS
+743 YTAGS
-748 LFAGVDSPIGPIILA
+748 VFAGVDSPIGPIILA
-763 YGKTEGNYDSVYLI
+763 YGRTEDNFDSVYLI
-777 IGTSY
+777 VGTSYK

>member
-9 SLGVVGAVI
+9 GLGIVGTVI
-18 SFQLFAATAATAAQV
+18 SFQLFASTVTKV
-33 DSSEHAEL
+33 DQSQQAE
-41 KQAHKRPTVAVVL
+41 QAHKRLTVAVVL

-82 GTSMGAYVGGL
+82 GTSMGSYVGGL

-164 LRETTGNLSPL
+164 LRETTGNLSPF
-175 DSFDNLAIPYRSVAT
+175 DSFDQLAIPYRSVAT
-190 DIIDLEEVVIDHGHL
+190 DIIKLEEVVIDHGHL

-216 GALPPYEVE
+216 GALPPYEVD

-250 VIAVDISTN
+250 VIAVDISSN
-259 YKSKEDF
+259 YKDKEDF
-266 TNFLAAADQL
+266 TTFLSAADQL
-276 SNYLVQR
+276 SNYLVRR

-288 AATLT
+288 AETLT
-293 DDDFFLRPDVGQMET
+293 DDDVFLRPDVGQMDT
-308 TDFDKMPTAY
+308 TEFDKMPGAY
-318 HAGYEATRQYRDQLS
+318 QAGYDAAREYSSELS
-333 KLALSNADYQHY
+333 KLSLSNADYQKY
-345 IDDKQKARK
+345 IEHKQQARK
-354 QLKHGDKTV
+354 QLKHGDQTV
-363 VDRVVINNNT
+363 VDKVVINNNS
-373 HYSDKLIENRLNLDS
+373 HYSDKLIENRLHLDS
-388 GEILKTSEI
+388 GKILKTSEI
-397 ESKVQDLYA
+397 ESQVKDLYA
-406 LDRFELVTYEF
+406 LDRFELITYEF
-417 DNVDGEDQLKVDVN
+417 ENVDGEDQLQVDVN

-458 GVSANFTDINSHGAE
+458 GMSANFTDINSHGAE

-487 AELFSPFFSSQKLFT
+487 AELFSPFFSSHKLFT

-516 ASIDDIEE
+516 ANIDDIEE
-524 PTLDVTQD
+524 PGLEVTQD
-532 YLPMTYQE
+532 YLPMTYKE
-540 YIGELALGYQ
+540 FISELALGYQ
-550 PTLWQEFKVGA
+550 PTLWQELKVGL

-567 LEVASFP
+567 IEVASLP
-574 SLGSGGYTRI
+574 SLGGGSYKRT
-584 GGFMSYRL
+584 GAFMSYRL

-599 LPTKGYFV
+599 LPTEGYFV

-612 ISHDD
+612 ITHDE
-617 FDNDSSLAGSEF
+617 FDSDTTISDTALTT
-629 NSESDTVYEISANFM
+629 ESDTVYEFSANFM
-644 AAQSIEKHTLVAKF
+644 AAQSIEKHTLVAKL
-658 DFGMVESKNSVFPI
+658 DYGIVESKNSIFPI

-684 GIPRNSLI
+684 GIPRNSMI
-692 GQNLAYGSLIYRYKW
+692 GQNLAYTSLIYRYKW
-707 FENDFGLFES
+707 FENDFGLFKS
-717 PFYIGAS
+717 PFYVGAS
-724 LEHGGVWSNNDLSL
+724 IEHGGVWSNNDLSI

-748 LFAGVDSPIGPIILA
+748 VFAGVDSPVGPIILA
-763 YGKTEGNYDSVYLI
+763 YGRTEDNYDSVYLI
-777 IGTSY
+777 IGTSYK

>member
-1 MISRWLVS
+1 MISRWIVS
-9 SLGVVGAVI
+9 GLGIVGTVI
-18 SFQLFAATAATAAQV
+18 SFQLFASTVTLVEQSQQAG
-33 DSSEHAEL
+33 
-41 KQAHKRPTVAVVL
+41 QAHKRPTVAVVL

-82 GTSMGAYVGGL
+82 GTSMGSYVGGL

-164 LRETTGNLSPL
+164 LRETTGNLSPF
-175 DSFDNLAIPYRSVAT
+175 DSFDHLAIPYRSVAT
-190 DIIDLEEVVIDHGHL
+190 DIIKLEEVVIDHGHL

-216 GALPPYEVE
+216 GALPPYEVD

-250 VIAVDISTN
+250 VIAVDISSN
-259 YKSKEDF
+259 YKDKEDF
-266 TNFLAAADQL
+266 TTFLSAADQL
-276 SNYLVQR
+276 SNYLVRR

-288 AATLT
+288 AETLT
-293 DDDFFLRPDVGQMET
+293 DDDVFLRPDVGQMDT
-308 TDFDKMPTAY
+308 TEFDKMPGAY
-318 HAGYEATRQYRDQLS
+318 QAGYDAAREYSSELS
-333 KLALSNADYQHY
+333 KLSLSNADYQKY
-345 IDDKQKARK
+345 IEHKQQARR
-354 QLKHGDKTV
+354 QLKHGDQTV
-363 VDRVVINNNT
+363 VDKVVINNNS
-373 HYSDKLIENRLNLDS
+373 HYSDKLIENRLRLDS
-388 GEILKTSEI
+388 GKILKTSEI
-397 ESKVQDLYA
+397 ESQVKDLYA
-406 LDRFELVTYEF
+406 LDRFELITYEF
-417 DNVDGEDQLKVDVN
+417 ENVDGEDQLQVDVN

-458 GVSANFTDINSHGAE
+458 GMSANFTDINSHGAE

-487 AELFSPFFSSQKLFT
+487 AELFSPFFSSHKLFT

-516 ASIDDIEE
+516 ANIDDIEE
-524 PTLDVTQD
+524 PGLEVTQD
-532 YLPMTYQE
+532 YLPMTYKE
-540 YIGELALGYQ
+540 FISELALGYQ
-550 PTLWQEFKVGA
+550 PTLWQELKVGL
-561 RYTDGD
+561 RYTDGEI
-567 LEVASFP
+567 EVASLP
-574 SLGSGGYTRI
+574 SLGGGSYQRSGA
-584 GGFMSYRL
+584 FMSYRL

-599 LPTKGYFV
+599 LPTEGYFV

-612 ISHDD
+612 ITHDE
-617 FDNDSSLAGSEF
+617 FDSDTSISDTALTT
-629 NSESDTVYEISANFM
+629 ESDTVYEFSANFM
-644 AAQSIEKHTLVAKF
+644 AAQSIEKHTLVAKL
-658 DFGMVESKNSVFPI
+658 DYGIVESKNSVFPI

-684 GIPRNSLI
+684 GIPRNSMI
-692 GQNLAYGSLIYRYKW
+692 GQNLAYTSLIYRYKW
-707 FENDFGLFES
+707 FENDFGLFKS
-717 PFYIGAS
+717 PFYVGAS
-724 LEHGGVWSNNDLSL
+724 IEHGGVWSNNDLSI

-748 LFAGVDSPIGPIILA
+748 VFAGVDSPLGPIILA
-763 YGKTEGNYDSVYLI
+763 YGRTEDNYDSVYLI
-777 IGTSY
+777 IGTSYK

>member
-1 MISRWLVS
+1 MISRWIVS
-9 SLGVVGAVI
+9 GLGIVGTVI
-18 SFQLFAATAATAAQV
+18 SFHLFASTATQV
-33 DSSEHAEL
+33 DQSQQAE
-41 KQAHKRPTVAVVL
+41 QAHKRPTVAVVL

-82 GTSMGAYVGGL
+82 GTSMGSYVGGL

-175 DSFDNLAIPYRSVAT
+175 DSFDHLAIPYRSVAT
-190 DIIDLEEVVIDHGHL
+190 DIIELEEVVIDHGHL

-216 GALPPYEVE
+216 GALPPYSLD

-259 YKSKEDF
+259 YKGKEDF

-293 DDDFFLRPDVGQMET
+293 DHDFFLRPDVGEMET
-308 TDFDKMPTAY
+308 TEFDKMPTAY
-318 HAGYEATRQYRDQLS
+318 HAGYEASRQYTEQLS
-333 KLALSNADYQHY
+333 KLSLSNADYQHY
-345 IDDKQKARK
+345 IDDKQKARR
-354 QLKHGDKTV
+354 QLKHGDKTKI
-363 VDRVVINNNT
+363 DKVVINNNT
-373 HYSDKLIENRLNLDS
+373 HYSDKLIENRLNLDA
-388 GEILKTSEI
+388 GEVLKTSEI

-417 DNVDGEDQLKVDVN
+417 DTIDGEEQLHVDVD

-440 NFRFYLEDDF
+440 NFRFFLEDDF
-450 ATESQYSI
+450 STTSQYSI
-458 GVSANFTDINSHGAE
+458 GLSANFTDINSHGAE
-473 LRTNVEMGTDKLIE
+473 LRTNIEMGTDKRIE
-487 AELFSPFFSSQKLFT
+487 AELYSPFFSSQKLFT
-502 SASLVYSNQKRNLP
+502 SASIVYSKQNRNLP
-516 ASIDDIEE
+516 VDIDEIEE
-524 PTLDVTQD
+524 PTLDVTND
-532 YLPMTYQE
+532 YFPMTYSE
-540 YIGELALGYQ
+540 YVGELALGYQ
-550 PTLWQEFKVGA
+550 PTLWQELKFGL

-567 LEVASFP
+567 VEVASLP
-574 SLGSGGYTRI
+574 SLGSGGYKRI
-584 GGFMSYRL
+584 GGFMGYRL

-599 LPTKGYFV
+599 LPTKGFFV

-612 ISHDD
+612 VSHDD
-617 FDNDSSLAGSEF
+617 FDNDSSVGESDLT
-629 NSESDTVYEISANFM
+629 SESDTVYEFSANFM
-644 AAQSIEKHTLVAKF
+644 AAQSIEKHTLVAKL
-658 DFGMVESKNSVFPI
+658 DYGIVESKNSVFPI

-692 GQNLAYGSLIYRYKW
+692 GQNLAYTSLIYRYKW
-707 FENDFGLFES
+707 FENDFGLFKS
-717 PFYIGAS
+717 PFYVGAS
-724 LEHGGVWSNNDLSL
+724 IEHGGVWSNNDLSI

-748 LFAGVDSPIGPIILA
+748 VFAGVDSPIGPIILA
-763 YGKTEGNYDSVYLI
+763 YGRTEDNYDSVYLI
-777 IGTSY
+777 VGTSYK

>member
-9 SLGVVGAVI
+9 GLGIVGTVI
-18 SFQLFAATAATAAQV
+18 SFQLFAVTAAQV
-33 DSSEHAEL
+33 DSSEHVEL
-41 KQAHKRPTVAVVL
+41 KEAHKRPTVAVVL

-216 GALPPYEVE
+216 GALPPYEVD

-308 TDFDKMPTAY
+308 TEFDKMPTAY
-318 HAGYEATRQYRDQLS
+318 HAGYEATRQYTEQLS
-333 KLALSNADYQHY
+333 KLSLSNADYQHY

-363 VDRVVINNNT
+363 VDKVVINNNT
-373 HYSDKLIENRLNLDS
+373 HYSDKLIANRLNLDS
-388 GEILKTSEI
+388 GRVLKTSEI
-397 ESKVQDLYA
+397 ESQVKDLYA

-417 DNVDGEDQLKVDVN
+417 DNVDGEDQLQVDVN

-487 AELFSPFFSSQKLFT
+487 AELYSPFFSSQKLFT

-516 ASIDDIEE
+516 ANIDDIEE
-524 PTLDVTQD
+524 PTLDVTKD

-567 LEVASFP
+567 VEVSSLP

-617 FDNDSSLAGSEF
+617 FDNNASLADSEF

-724 LEHGGVWSNNDLSL
+724 IEHGGVWSNNDLSL

-763 YGKTEGNYDSVYLI
+763 YGKTEDNYDSVYLI

>member
-1 MISRWLVS
+1 MISRWIVS
-9 SLGVVGAVI
+9 SLGIVGTVI
-18 SFQLFAATAATAAQV
+18 SFQLFASTVTPVEQSQQAG
-33 DSSEHAEL
+33 
-41 KQAHKRPTVAVVL
+41 QAHKRPTVAVVL

-82 GTSMGAYVGGL
+82 GTSMGSYVGGL

-175 DSFDNLAIPYRSVAT
+175 DSFDHLAIPYRSVAT
-190 DIIDLEEVVIDHGHL
+190 DIIELEEVVIDHGHL

-216 GALPPYEVE
+216 GALPPYELD

-259 YKSKEDF
+259 YKGKEDF

-288 AATLT
+288 AETLT
-293 DDDFFLRPDVGQMET
+293 DDDVFLRPDVGQMET
-308 TDFDKMPTAY
+308 TDFDKMPSAFL
-318 HAGYEATRQYRDQLS
+318 AGYEAAKQHTDELS
-333 KLALSNADYQHY
+333 KLSLSNADYQHY
-345 IDDKQKARK
+345 IEDKQKARR

-388 GEILKTSEI
+388 GEVLKTSEI
-397 ESKVQDLYA
+397 ESKVKDLYA

-417 DNVDGEDQLKVDVN
+417 DNVDGEDQLQVDVN

-440 NFRFYLEDDF
+440 NFRFFLEDDF
-450 ATESQYSI
+450 STTSQYSI
-458 GVSANFTDINSHGAE
+458 GVSANFTDINKHGAE
-473 LRTNVEMGTDKLIE
+473 LRTNVEMGTDKRIE
-487 AELFSPFFSSQKLFT
+487 AELYSPFFSSQKLFT
-502 SASLVYSNQKRNLP
+502 SASIVYSKENRNL
-516 ASIDDIEE
+516 SVVEGEVGE
-524 PTLDVTQD
+524 PTLEATTD
-532 YLPMTYQE
+532 YVPLIYSE
-540 YIGELALGYQ
+540 YVGELALGYQ
-550 PTLWQEFKVGA
+550 PTLWQELKFGA
-561 RYTDGD
+561 RYTDGG
-567 LEVASFP
+567 LEVSSLPSF
-574 SLGSGGYTRI
+574 GNGAYTRI
-584 GGFMSYRL
+584 GGFISYRL

-612 ISHDD
+612 VSHDD
-617 FDNDSSLAGSEF
+617 FEDNTSGDTPDLG
-629 NSESDTVYEISANFM
+629 SESDTVYEFSANFM
-644 AAQSIEKHTLVAKF
+644 AAKSIEKHTLVAKL
-658 DFGMVESKNSVFPI
+658 DYGIVESKNSVFPI

-684 GIPRNSLI
+684 GIPRNSMI
-692 GQNLAYGSLIYRYKW
+692 GQNLAYTSLIYRYKW
-707 FENDFGLFES
+707 FENDFGLFKS
-717 PFYIGAS
+717 PFYVGAS
-724 LEHGGVWSNNDLSL
+724 IEHGGVWSNNDLTI

-743 FTAGS
+743 YTAGS
-748 LFAGVDSPIGPIILA
+748 VFAGVDSPIGPIILA
-763 YGKTEGNYDSVYLI
+763 YGRTEDNYDSVYLI
-777 IGTSY
+777 VGTSYK

>member
-9 SLGVVGAVI
+9 GLGIVGTVI
-18 SFQLFAATAATAAQV
+18 SFQLFASTVTKV
-33 DSSEHAEL
+33 DQSQQAE
-41 KQAHKRPTVAVVL
+41 QAHKRPTVAVVL

-82 GTSMGAYVGGL
+82 GTSMGSYVGGL

-164 LRETTGNLSPL
+164 LRETTGNLSPF
-175 DSFDNLAIPYRSVAT
+175 DSFDQLAIPYRSVAT
-190 DIIDLEEVVIDHGHL
+190 DIIKLEEVVIDHGHL

-216 GALPPYEVE
+216 GALPPYEVD

-250 VIAVDISTN
+250 VIAVDISSN
-259 YKSKEDF
+259 YKDKEDF
-266 TNFLAAADQL
+266 TTFLSAADQL
-276 SNYLVQR
+276 SNYLVRR

-288 AATLT
+288 AETLT
-293 DDDFFLRPDVGQMET
+293 DDDVFLRPDVGQMDT
-308 TDFDKMPTAY
+308 TEFDKMPGAY
-318 HAGYEATRQYRDQLS
+318 QAGYDAAREYSSELS
-333 KLALSNADYQHY
+333 KLSLSNADYQKY
-345 IDDKQKARK
+345 IEHKQQARK
-354 QLKHGDKTV
+354 QLKHGDQTV
-363 VDRVVINNNT
+363 VDKVAINNNS
-373 HYSDKLIENRLNLDS
+373 HYSDKLIENRLHLDS
-388 GEILKTSEI
+388 GKILKTSEI
-397 ESKVQDLYA
+397 ESQVKDLYA
-406 LDRFELVTYEF
+406 LDRFELITYEF
-417 DNVDGEDQLKVDVN
+417 ENVDGEDQLQVDVN

-458 GVSANFTDINSHGAE
+458 GMSANFTDINSHGAE

-487 AELFSPFFSSQKLFT
+487 AELFSPFFSSHKLFT

-516 ASIDDIEE
+516 ANIDDIEE
-524 PTLDVTQD
+524 PGLEVTQD
-532 YLPMTYQE
+532 YLPMTYKE
-540 YIGELALGYQ
+540 FISELALGYQ
-550 PTLWQEFKVGA
+550 PTLWQELKVGL

-567 LEVASFP
+567 IEVASLP
-574 SLGSGGYTRI
+574 SLGGGSYKRT
-584 GGFMSYRL
+584 GAFMSYRL

-599 LPTKGYFV
+599 LPTEGYFV

-612 ISHDD
+612 ITHDK
-617 FDNDSSLAGSEF
+617 FDSDTSISDTALTT
-629 NSESDTVYEISANFM
+629 ESDTVYEFSANFM
-644 AAQSIEKHTLVAKF
+644 AAQSIDKHTLVAKL
-658 DFGMVESKNSVFPI
+658 DYGIVESKNSIFPI

-684 GIPRNSLI
+684 GIPRNSMI
-692 GQNLAYGSLIYRYKW
+692 GQNLAYTSLIYRYKW
-707 FENDFGLFES
+707 FENDFGLFKS
-717 PFYIGAS
+717 PFYVGAS
-724 LEHGGVWSNNDLSL
+724 IEHGGVWSNNDLSI

-748 LFAGVDSPIGPIILA
+748 VFAGVDSPVGPIILA
-763 YGKTEGNYDSVYLI
+763 YGRTEDNYDSVYLI
-777 IGTSY
+777 IGTSYK

>member
-9 SLGVVGAVI
+9 SLGVVGTVI
-18 SFQLFAATAATAAQV
+18 SFQLFAATAAQV

-363 VDRVVINNNT
+363 VDKVVINNNT
-373 HYSDKLIENRLNLDS
+373 HYSDKLIANRLNLDS
-388 GEILKTSEI
+388 GKVLKTSEI
-397 ESKVQDLYA
+397 ESQVKDLYA

-417 DNVDGEDQLKVDVN
+417 DNVDGEDQLQVDVN

-458 GVSANFTDINSHGAE
+458 GMSANFTDINSHGAE

-487 AELFSPFFSSQKLFT
+487 AELYSPFFSSQKLFT

-516 ASIDDIEE
+516 ANIDDIEE
-524 PTLDVTQD
+524 PTLDVTKD

-567 LEVASFP
+567 IEVASLP

-617 FDNDSSLAGSEF
+617 FDNDSSLADSEF

>member
-9 SLGVVGAVI
+9 GLGIVGTVI
-18 SFQLFAATAATAAQV
+18 SFQLFAATAAQV
-33 DSSEHAEL
+33 DSSEHVEL
-41 KQAHKRPTVAVVL
+41 KEAHKRPTVAVVL

-190 DIIDLEEVVIDHGHL
+190 DIIDLEEVIIDHGHL

-216 GALPPYEVE
+216 GALPPYEVD

-288 AATLT
+288 AETLT

-308 TDFDKMPTAY
+308 TEFDKMPTAY

-333 KLALSNADYQHY
+333 KLSLSNADYQHY

-363 VDRVVINNNT
+363 VDKVVINNNT
-373 HYSDKLIENRLNLDS
+373 HYSDKLIANRLNLDS
-388 GEILKTSEI
+388 GKILKTSEI
-397 ESKVQDLYA
+397 ESQVKDLYA

-417 DNVDGEDQLKVDVN
+417 DNVDGEDQLQVDVN

-458 GVSANFTDINSHGAE
+458 GMSANFTDINSHGAE

-487 AELFSPFFSSQKLFT
+487 AELYSPFFSSQKLFT
-502 SASLVYSNQKRNLP
+502 SASIVYSNQKRNLP
-516 ASIDDIEE
+516 ANIDDIEE
-524 PTLDVTQD
+524 PTLDVTKD

-567 LEVASFP
+567 VEVASLP
-574 SLGSGGYTRI
+574 SLGSGGYTRV

-617 FDNDSSLAGSEF
+617 FDNDSSLADSEF

-743 FTAGS
+743 YTAGS

>member
-9 SLGVVGAVI
+9 SLGVVGTVI
-18 SFQLFAATAATAAQV
+18 SFQLFAATAAKV
-33 DSSEHAEL
+33 DSSEHVEL
-41 KQAHKRPTVAVVL
+41 TQAHKRPTVAVVL

-164 LRETTGNLSPL
+164 LRETTGNLSSFE
-175 DSFDNLAIPYRSVAT
+175 SFDNLAIPYRSVAT
-190 DIIDLEEVVIDHGHL
+190 DIIELEEVVIDHGHL

-216 GALPPYEVE
+216 GALPPYEVD

-293 DDDFFLRPDVGQMET
+293 DHDFFLRPDVGEMET
-308 TDFDKMPTAY
+308 TEFDKMPTAY
-318 HAGYEATRQYRDQLS
+318 HAGYEATRQYTEQLS
-333 KLALSNADYQHY
+333 KLSLSNVDYQHY
-345 IDDKQKARK
+345 IDDKQKARR
-354 QLKHGDKTV
+354 QLKHGDKTKI
-363 VDRVVINNNT
+363 DKVVINNNT
-373 HYSDKLIENRLNLDS
+373 HYSDKLIENRLNLDA
-388 GEILKTSEI
+388 GEVLKTSEI

-417 DNVDGEDQLKVDVN
+417 DTVDGEEQLHVDVD

-440 NFRFYLEDDF
+440 NFRFFLEDDF
-450 ATESQYSI
+450 STTSQYSI
-458 GVSANFTDINSHGAE
+458 GLSANFTDINSHGAE
-473 LRTNVEMGTDKLIE
+473 LRTNIEMGTDKRIE

-502 SASLVYSNQKRNLP
+502 SASIVYSKQNRNLP
-516 ASIDDIEE
+516 VDIDEIAE

-532 YLPMTYQE
+532 YFPMTYSE
-540 YIGELALGYQ
+540 YIGEIALGYQ
-550 PTLWQEFKVGA
+550 PTLWQELKFGA

-567 LEVASFP
+567 VEVASLP
-574 SLGSGGYTRI
+574 SLGNGGYTRI
-584 GGFMSYRL
+584 GGFISYRL

-599 LPTKGYFV
+599 LPTEGYFV

-612 ISHDD
+612 VSHDD
-617 FDNDSSLAGSEF
+617 FQNDTNINDTELT
-629 NSESDTVYEISANFM
+629 SESDTVYEFSANFM
-644 AAQSIEKHTLVAKF
+644 AAQSYERHTLVGKV
-658 DFGMVESKNSVFPI
+658 DYGIVESKNSIFPI

-692 GQNLAYGSLIYRYKW
+692 GQNLAYTSLIYRYKW

-717 PFYIGAS
+717 PFYVGAS
-724 LEHGGVWSNNDLSL
+724 IEHGGVWSNNDLRL

-743 FTAGS
+743 YTAGS
-748 LFAGVDSPIGPIILA
+748 VFAGVDSPIGPIILA
-763 YGKTEGNYDSVYLI
+763 YGRTEDNFDSVYLI
-777 IGTSY
+777 VGTSYK